1 MRWMRSL
8 INALRKHPSATNNPF
23 RHALVHS
30 AIKRIELGLTYLL
43 WGCVLCMLGLIWQQG
58 VRLLYRGEE
67 VLLRRPPKSMKQ
79 AGPRFSPIKLVKQP
93 HSHHPS
99 ALPSLF
105 RIEKDKTA
113 VEKPLTED
121 HTVTAPPAQA
131 SQQSLSPRLSMSL
144 HIQQVPQLQA
154 HLKTQLNQAKQ
165 QLQSGRLAM
174 ARQSFE
180 QVLRQDPHQVIAL
193 AGMLVITSQRG
204 EIQQRA
210 EYLARLR
217 QEIPDF
223 IPEDDLFLM
232 QLEED

>member
-8 INALRKHPSATNNPF
+8 ISALRKHPSAPNSPF
-23 RHALVHS
+23 RHALVPS
-30 AIKRIELGLTYLL
+30 AIKRIEQGLTYLL

-67 VLLRRPPKSMKQ
+67 VFLRRPPKTMKQ
-79 AGPRFSPIKLVKQP
+79 AGPRFSPIKLAKKP

-105 RIEKDKTA
+105 HIEKDKTEA
-113 VEKPLTED
+113 ATSMTD
-121 HTVTAPPAQA
+121 DRTASAPPAQA
-131 SQQSLSPRLSMSL
+131 SQQSLSPPLSMSL
-144 HIQQVPQLQA
+144 HIEQLPQLQA
-154 HLKTQLNQAKQ
+154 GLKMQLNQATQ
-165 QLQSGRLAM
+165 QLQSGRLAL
-174 ARQSFE
+174 ARQTFE

-217 QEIPDF
+217 QEMPDF
-223 IPEDDLFLM
+223 VPEDDLFLM
-232 QLEED
+232 QLEEE